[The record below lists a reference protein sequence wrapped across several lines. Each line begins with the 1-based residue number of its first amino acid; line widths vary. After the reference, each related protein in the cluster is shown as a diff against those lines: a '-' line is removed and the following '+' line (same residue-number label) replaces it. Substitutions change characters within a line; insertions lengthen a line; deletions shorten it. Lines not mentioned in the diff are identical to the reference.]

1 MVIAIVVYKFELNQ
15 TDSGEIEPQFKIIA
29 SAKNEE
35 YKSLDINQI
44 INVDDQYGLFFSHT
58 TGLSFKKKDD
68 KEVKTQNFSLGRL
81 KNSPY
86 KVISFFHQE
95 IDDSQYLCISYFKT
109 DDEIELYEG
118 IIHTFAEKLK
128 TIFSKMMKGN
138 YKDRQFLNQIESE
151 MQKEIKFTLFQIDRL
166 ANLAKIQKIG
176 LIFSS
181 PERIRTLECLRE
193 GPISR
198 RKLSFELEKIKDNP
212 NLDVILNP
220 FLELNIVRRDW
231 AKGTHN
237 MKTGE
242 VTGEGEY
249 LFLVK
254 DIALIRKPPSGLADM
269 KKNAYVG
276 DIFAKIVSEYYD
288 KYNPFDNLLE
298 ESKKLAKF
306 LLDPDIFD
314 FLGLLSKNVYP
325 LSKMPK
331 ILSDFVSLDAV
342 IHQLIDAEIIKTVE
356 DKETRPWV
364 CLLSEITPLVV
375 FPEYLVLKIQAR
387 NKKAKAEPKTKMEA
401 ESATEE
407 PLTGEIVQKA
417 LNLLEMTYN
426 EKIEF

>member
-15 TDSGEIEPQFKIIA
+15 TENGEIEPQFKIIA
-29 SAKNEE
+29 SSKNDD
-35 YKSLDINQI
+35 YKSLDITQI
-44 INVDDQYGLFFSHT
+44 INVDDQYGLFFNHT
-58 TGLSFKKKDD
+58 TGLSFKKKDAQA
-68 KEVKTQNFSLGRL
+68 QNFFIGRL
-81 KNSPY
+81 KQSPY

-95 IDDSQYLCISYFKT
+95 MDDSQYLCISYFKT
-109 DDEIELYEG
+109 DEEVELYEG

-128 TIFSKMMKGN
+128 GIFAKMMKGN
-138 YKDRQFLNQIESE
+138 FKDRHFLNQIESE

-181 PERIRTLECLRE
+181 PERVRALECLRE
-193 GPISR
+193 GPVSR
-198 RKLSFELEKIKDNP
+198 RKLSFEMEKIKDNP
-212 NLDVILNP
+212 NLDIILNP

-237 MKTGE
+237 MKTGM

-254 DIALIRKPPSGLADM
+254 DIALIRKPPSGLPDM
-269 KKNAYVG
+269 KKNQYIG
-276 DIFAKIVSEYYD
+276 DVFAKVISEYYD

-314 FLGLLSKNVYP
+314 MLALLSKNVYP

-342 IHQLIDAEIIKTVE
+342 IHQLVDVEIVKTLE
-356 DKETRPWV
+356 DKEGRPWI

-375 FPEYLVLKIQAR
+375 FPEYLVLKIQER
-387 NKKAKAEPKTKMEA
+387 SKKAKEAPKASLEA